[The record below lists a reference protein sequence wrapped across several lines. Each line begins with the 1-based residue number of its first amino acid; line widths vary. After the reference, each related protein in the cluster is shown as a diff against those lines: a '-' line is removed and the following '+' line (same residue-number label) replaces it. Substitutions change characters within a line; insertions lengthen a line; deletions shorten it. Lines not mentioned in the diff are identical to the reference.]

1 MNVQSLFT
9 GWNFIR
15 WLRLIMGIAIA
26 FQAIET
32 KDMFVGIIAVLL
44 IYQAIANAGWCGV
57 NNCTV
62 PSTKN
67 NNQLQEPEYKEL
79 K

>member
-1 MNVQSLFT
+1 MNLQSLFT
-9 GWNFIR
+9 NWNFIR
-15 WLRLIMGIAIA
+15 WLRLIMSITIA

-32 KDMFVGIIAVLL
+32 KDVFVGIIAVLL
-44 IYQAIANAGWCGV
+44 IYQAIANVGCCGI

-62 PSTKN
+62 PTN
-67 NNQLQEPEYKEL
+67 NDKTQLQEPEYEEL